1 MYDADDNE
9 VTDNYFSA
17 TFDWSC
23 HIKGNE
29 KVALESLL
37 KMEEASHKINELLE
51 QLADEDKRLQ
61 LSSQAKMEQN
71 KKVTAPKEASAE
83 VAKKVEEEKKTPADT
98 AAAE

>member
-1 MYDADDNE
+1 MELPHNIVHE
-9 VTDNYFSA
+9 CGKRS
-17 TFDWSC
+17 WES

-83 VAKKVEEEKKTPADT
+83 VAKKVEEEKKTSADT